1 MLFNLKQKINNNI
14 LICLVIFIWNTI
26 YIIEALKMGAPI
38 KKGQVDINFF
48 PIVISILM
56 YIVTF
61 YLFFQSLKQG
71 KEIIS
76 FDLKKTSK
84 PLLIIIF
91 TISYILLLKP
101 IGYMLS
107 SILYIFSI
115 LSVFSAKKRS
125 LYLKIIYSIV
135 IAVLIF
141 LLYEKI
147 FAIRLPKLGGIF

>member
-1 MLFNLKQKINNNI
+1 MLFNEKQKINNNI
-14 LICLVIFIWNTI
+14 LICLAIFIWNTI
-26 YIIEALKMGAPI
+26 YMIEALNMGSPI

-61 YLFFQSLKQG
+61 YLFFQSLKQD
-71 KEIIS
+71 KEMIS
-76 FDLKKTSK
+76 FDLKKASK

-125 LYLKIIYSIV
+125 LHIKIIYSIV